1 MTDDRVE
8 IIDRSVEKTHLW
20 LNELAQELGTNDKR
34 YAYRALRA
42 VMHAIRDRLTVDEAA
57 QLAAQLPELIRG
69 IYYEGWDPSRTP
81 AHYHDSKPFLDRI
94 AAEASLAG
102 DSEAS
107 YAAQAVMNVMRHHV
121 SSGELE
127 QVLGM
132 LPPKVRAVIRA

>member
-1 MTDDRVE
+1 
-8 IIDRSVEKTHLW
+8 
-20 LNELAQELGTNDKR
+20 
-34 YAYRALRA
+34 
-42 VMHAIRDRLTVDEAA
+42 MHAIRDRLTVDETA

-81 AHYHDSKPFLDRI
+81 ASYHDSKSFLDRI

-102 DSEAS
+102 ASEAS
-107 YAAQAVMNVMRHHV
+107 YAAQAVMDVMRHHV

-132 LPPKVRAVIRA
+132 LPPKVRAVVRA

>member
-1 MTDDRVE
+1 MTHDRVE
-8 IIDRSVEKTHLW
+8 IIDRSVEKTHVW
-20 LNELAQELGTNDKR
+20 LNELAQELGTDDKR

-42 VMHAIRDRLTVDEAA
+42 VMHAIRDRLTVDETA

-81 AHYHDSKPFLDRI
+81 ASYHDSKPFLDRI

-107 YAAQAVMNVMRHHV
+107 YAAQAVMDVMRHHV